1 MRGNRSIILGAT
13 LIAAAM
19 LFFIGG
25 CSEKIINDSPPGDST
40 IKLAV
45 KWAGI
50 TETSIE
56 RQFRVVVTAEDIAEP
71 IIGIMV
77 VVDGFLIGEVIVPS
91 GLNRSVA
98 VEAMDKDG
106 VVLYRGE
113 QTIDVGFASVTV
125 LDINLFPMQPMV
137 YITPHYQ
144 DVIMGN
150 QFAIDIVVHNIP
162 GLSSM
167 TVNFGIGPSPTNFL
181 SVSKGADLDDSADVW
196 WETDGY
202 SSAAIGVWTR
212 DQTAG
217 IVDELGNGRVA
228 RITFGSLSDWGT
240 NIAEADMLM
249 TIDAL
254 WSFTTGDSI
263 PIAGKFT
270 DGASVILRRGLGDNT
285 SGGSVGD

>member
-13 LIAAAM
+13 LVAAAM

-25 CSEKIINDSPPGDST
+25 CSEKIINDSSPGDTT

-50 TETSIE
+50 SEASFIS
-56 RQFRVVVTAEDIAEP
+56 QFRIVVTAEDIVEP
-71 IIGIMV
+71 LIFPMV
-77 VVDGFLIGEVIVPS
+77 VEDGYLIGAAVVPS
-91 GLNRSVA
+91 GADRLVA
-98 VEAMDKDG
+98 VEALDKDG
-106 VVLYRGE
+106 IVLYRGE
-113 QTIDVGFASVTV
+113 QTIDVGFASYTE
-125 LDINLFPMQPMV
+125 LDIDMFPTVPMV

-167 TVNFGIGPSPTNFL
+167 TVDFGIGSSPTNFL
-181 SVSKGADLDDSADVW
+181 SLAKGADLDDSADVW
-196 WETDGY
+196 WETGFNT
-202 SSAAIGVWTR
+202 AVVGVWTR
-212 DQTAG
+212 AQGAG

-228 RITFGSLSDWGT
+228 RITFDSHGDWGT
-240 NIAEADMLM
+240 DIAVADMVV

-263 PIAGKFT
+263 PIAGKYT
-270 DGASVILRRGLGDNT
+270 DGARVILRRGL
-285 SGGSVGD
+285 SVGD